1 MYDLRCNIAQV
12 DRFRQFSKEWD
23 IPMSDNQIIRVF
35 TVDDH
40 PLMMAGI
47 AGTINAEPDM
57 RVVAQASDGDQALAG
72 FRKYGP
78 DVTLMDIR
86 MPNINGIDA
95 ITAIRAE
102 FLRARIVVL
111 TTAGG
116 DIQALRAFKAGA
128 VGYLLKN
135 LLRTEL
141 VDTIRLVHRGQRRI
155 PPEIAQQL
163 AEHAADDALTPRE
176 LDVLRGIVKGH
187 SNKAIAIKLNIVE
200 HTVKNHIKSILSKL
214 DANDRTG
221 AAMIAIRR
229 GYIDV

>member
-1 MYDLRCNIAQV
+1 
-12 DRFRQFSKEWD
+12 
-23 IPMSDNQIIRVF
+23 MSGNSTIRVL

-40 PLMMAGI
+40 PLMMSGI
-47 AGTINAEPDM
+47 AGEVNAQPDM
-57 RVVAQASDGDQALAG
+57 KVVAQASDGDEALVQYRAH
-72 FRKYGP
+72 RP

-86 MPNINGIDA
+86 MPKVSGLDA
-95 ITAIRAE
+95 IEAIRAE
-102 FLRARIVVL
+102 FPRARIVVL
-111 TTAGG
+111 TTAAG

-141 VDTIRLVHRGQRRI
+141 VDTIRRVHVGQRRI

-176 LDVLRGIVKGH
+176 LDVLRGVAKGH
-187 SNKAIAIKLNIVE
+187 ANKIVASDLNIAE

-214 DANDRTG
+214 DATDRTG
-221 AAMIAIRR
+221 AVIIAMRR
-229 GYIDV
+229 GYIEL

>member
-1 MYDLRCNIAQV
+1 
-12 DRFRQFSKEWD
+12 
-23 IPMSDNQIIRVF
+23 MSDTPTIRVL

-47 AGTINAEPDM
+47 AGEINAQRDM
-57 RVVAQASDGDQALAG
+57 RVVAQAADGNEAISH
-72 FRKYGP
+72 FRSHRP

-86 MPNINGIDA
+86 MPKLNGIDA
-95 ITAIRAE
+95 ITAIRTE
-102 FLRARIVVL
+102 FPQARIVVL
-111 TTAGG
+111 TTAAG

-141 VDTIRLVHRGQRRI
+141 IDTIRIVHAGQRRI

-163 AEHAADDALTPRE
+163 AQHATDDALTSRE
-176 LDVLRGIVKGH
+176 LDVLRGLVKGQ
-187 SNKAIAIKLNIVE
+187 SNKVIALNLNIVE

-214 DANDRTG
+214 DANDRTD
-221 AAMIAIRR
+221 AAIIAVRR
-229 GYIDV
+229 GYIDLPDNP